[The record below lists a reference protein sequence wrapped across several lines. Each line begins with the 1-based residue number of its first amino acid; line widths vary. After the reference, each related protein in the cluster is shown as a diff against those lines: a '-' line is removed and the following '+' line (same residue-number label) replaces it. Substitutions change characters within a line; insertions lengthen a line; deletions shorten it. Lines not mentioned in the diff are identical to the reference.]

1 MPACRCQTMKSSST
15 SPTARMGRIRVTDLA
30 RLLQWERSRV
40 SHHTTRMERR
50 RLVQRLECA
59 EDGRGAFIVITP
71 QGRAAIEQA
80 APGHVT
86 TVRRLIFDALT
97 PDEIDALAT
106 ITDKALTQLQPGRA
120 PPLIAESKLATLA
133 CARRESLQLS
143 SSRWTLRVLHRPV
156 EGVVCYLLP
165 SVLADRVAAS
175 GELLI
180 VSGRVGAVVLGVRLV
195 DRWRHEVVFSTRY
208 EQQRCPIFVPEVDVE
223 ILVAGRE
230 VGQGPAR
237 TKLPGAGMW

>member
-1 MPACRCQTMKSSST
+1 MSSDVRWLTATEQRVWRRWLTLNARLSATLHKELHDDAGLSMPDYEVLVHLTD
-15 SPTARMGRIRVTDLA
+15 SPQGRIRVTDLA

-50 RLVQRLECA
+50 RLVQRVECA

-106 ITDKALTQLQPGRA
+106 ITDKALTQLDNQA
-120 PPLIAESKLATLA
+120 A
-133 CARRESLQLS
+133 
-143 SSRWTLRVLHRPV
+143 H
-156 EGVVCYLLP
+156 LP
-165 SVLADRVAAS
+165 
-175 GELLI
+175 
-180 VSGRVGAVVLGVRLV
+180 
-195 DRWRHEVVFSTRY
+195 
-208 EQQRCPIFVPEVDVE
+208 
-223 ILVAGRE
+223 
-230 VGQGPAR
+230 
-237 TKLPGAGMW
+237 